1 MSMCCDS
8 TVQACLALQGPPADT
23 HTHTHVRTLPLS
35 QKGEANECV
44 DEGGTTHVGVSA
56 ALR

>member
-8 TVQACLALQGPPADT
+8 TVQACLELQGPPADT
-23 HTHTHVRTLPLS
+23 HTHTHVRTPPLS

-44 DEGGTTHVGVSA
+44 DEGSTTHVRVSA